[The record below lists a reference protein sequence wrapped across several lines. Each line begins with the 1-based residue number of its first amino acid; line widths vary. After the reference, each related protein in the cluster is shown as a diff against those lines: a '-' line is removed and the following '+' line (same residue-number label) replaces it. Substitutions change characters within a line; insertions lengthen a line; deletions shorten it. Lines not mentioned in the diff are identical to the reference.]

1 MTIDQIAP
9 HLWHWATP
17 HPGWTPKDRGK
28 SGLGWDQL
36 VSSYALI
43 ADGAFVLIDPQ
54 VPEAEDDAAD
64 LWRALDADVEG
75 HGPPA
80 ILLTIRW
87 HVRSAPQIAERYE
100 GTTIWAPESAAKEI
114 AKRVPY
120 TDTYTTGDEL
130 RGGIR
135 AHDLERFDE
144 AVLELPAH
152 RALAFGDIVLDGPRL
167 CPPSWLPKGT
177 TIEELADEL
186 RPLLE
191 GKALLLLTHGGPTP
205 AADLEV

>member
-9 HLWHWATP
+9 HLWHWATL
-17 HPGWTPKDRGK
+17 HPEWTPKDRGK

-36 VSSYALI
+36 VSSYALV

-54 VPEAEDDAAD
+54 VPQDEDDASE

-120 TDTYTTGDEL
+120 TDTFTNGDEL
-130 RGGIR
+130 PGAVR

-144 AVLELPAH
+144 AVLELPAPS
-152 RALAFGDIVLDGPRL
+152 ALVFGDIVLDGPRL

-191 GKALLLLTHGGPTP
+191 GKELLLLTHGGPTP
-205 AADLEV
+205 ASDLEV